1 LDFFL
6 EEFGFRERFFGRV
19 NAGVSGGLRLCG
31 IDEEF
36 FI

>member
-1 LDFFL
+1 MED
-6 EEFGFRERFFGRV
+6 FGFREWFFRGV
-19 NAGVSGGLRLCG
+19 NAEVSGGFGLCG